1 MTSVMYPP
9 LTKAITNAKNRYGTE
24 SIKIIVDAQ
33 NLYIMNNCD
42 IIDLFELT
50 EYIRIPDVKA
60 LCELLDLDFDMYL

>member
-1 MTSVMYPP
+1 MSSVMYPP

-24 SIKIIVDAQ
+24 SMKVIIDAQ
-33 NLYIMNNCD
+33 TLYIMNNCD

-60 LCELLDLDFDMYL
+60 LCELLDIKVDLYF